1 MKASVVNA
9 VIGCVFIFSVLGLVT
24 ALNRKKATNL
34 VGLVVIILLLLASV
48 PVTQAV
54 RAVLEWAVE

>member
-9 VIGCVFIFSVLGLVT
+9 VIGGVFIFSVLGLVT
-24 ALNRKKATNL
+24 ALSRRKASNL
-34 VGLVVIILLLLASV
+34 VGLVVIVLLLLASV

-54 RAVLEWAVE
+54 RAILEWAVE